1 MAERQAWGCFVP
13 LAVADEAKQVGEIRL
28 FSKAAPP
35 ELSILMIRTLLFHPL
50 LSAMAT
56 PEYLIDGTRETV
68 TALSPP
74 VLFNRRVRHMEAAR
88 PAAPRQDIPAELVF
102 PARLEQLDMLKSLI
116 LGKLK

>member
-1 MAERQAWGCFVP
+1 MAERQVLACFVP
-13 LAVADEAKQVGEIRL
+13 LAEVDEAKPVGEIRL

-35 ELSILMIRTLLFHPL
+35 ELLILMIRTLLFHPL

-56 PEYLIDGTRETV
+56 PEHLIVGTREIVTV
-68 TALSPP
+68 LSPP

-88 PAAPRQDIPAELVF
+88 PAAPQQDIPAELVF
-102 PARLEQLDMLKSLI
+102 PARPEQLDMLKSLI